1 MESEIATEMKA
12 LRCQL
17 LSTRGCYQE
26 EASMQVAT
34 KQRATGELLH
44 SKCIGEFVYDFKL
57 ARYDFKLARYDCY
70 VYEKVWS
77 LKHFWKKVKKE
88 ILTSFG
94 VKTCYK
100 CPLLYTPQND
110 VYVNQHFETKL
121 QNERFQKLGSN
132 SGSKLPPFIVFI
144 YSLKQ

>member
-1 MESEIATEMKA
+1 MKA

-26 EASMQVAT
+26 EAGMQVAT

-70 VYEKVWS
+70 VHKIVWS
-77 LKHFWKKVKKE
+77 LEYFWRKVKKD
-88 ILTSFG
+88 INLFL

-110 VYVNQHFETKL
+110 VYVNL
-121 QNERFQKLGSN
+121 
-132 SGSKLPPFIVFI
+132 
-144 YSLKQ
+144 LKQNFKMSSFKNLGAILDLNYPLL

>member
-1 MESEIATEMKA
+1 MMESEIATEMKA

-26 EASMQVAT
+26 EAGMQVAT

-44 SKCIGEFVYDFKL
+44 SKCIGEFV
-57 ARYDFKLARYDCY
+57 YDFKLARYDCY

-100 CPLLYTPQND
+100 CSLLHTPQND
-110 VYVNQHFETKL
+110 
-121 QNERFQKLGSN
+121 G
-132 SGSKLPPFIVFI
+132 IC
-144 YSLKQ
+144 